1 MKNKNILPGRSPFV
15 CVVRNIGNSIR
26 TWYWFYCKKPWMKHR
41 GFVRIP
47 YNTNIWSPNK
57 DVSFGERV
65 QLGQNCIIACDVHF
79 GNNVLCANNVVFTG
93 KNDHRY
99 DFVGVP
105 MWDAPR
111 GSTEKTVVGNDVWIG
126 QGVIVMSGVKIGDG
140 CIIGAG
146 AVVTKNVPS
155 CEIWGG
161 NPAKKIKD
169 RFYSIKDKELH
180 LKLIDLQ

>member
-1 MKNKNILPGRSPFV
+1 
-15 CVVRNIGNSIR
+15 
-26 TWYWFYCKKPWMKHR
+26 
-41 GFVRIP
+41 
-47 YNTNIWSPNK
+47 
-57 DVSFGERV
+57 
-65 QLGQNCIIACDVHF
+65 
-79 GNNVLCANNVVFTG
+79 
-93 KNDHRY
+93 
-99 DFVGVP
+99 

-169 RFYSIKDKELH
+169 RFFSIKDKELH